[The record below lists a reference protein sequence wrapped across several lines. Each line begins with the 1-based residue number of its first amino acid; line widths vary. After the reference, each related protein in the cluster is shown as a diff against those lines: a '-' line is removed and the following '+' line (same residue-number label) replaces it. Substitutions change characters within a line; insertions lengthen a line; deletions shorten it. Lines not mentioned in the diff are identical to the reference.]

1 MCIPYG
7 ALLLAGGLAGK
18 LCGWGQPAAVMAV
31 LGAAQVV
38 LSNLSLRAWRAGKAT
53 TPITLSEAGKR
64 SCAAWCPLCSVP
76 RLAPHL
82 PRWLL
87 VPCLTANLIA
97 FRTAHAPTS
106 PSSPRHH
113 PHTSLLPPCS
123 APPAGLAGW
132 LAYYAYR
139 AVQQGVS
146 RMFMGALLGLSA
158 AMALFL
164 VYNVVAGG
172 NPPRRGPQ
180 AAAVAAEAAA
190 AAEPEPAATS

>member
-1 MCIPYG
+1 MIDTPTYHGLQVRQATASAAASAAASLSSSDGEDAAVAGARHAFLHDFCMCIPYG

-97 FRTAHAPTS
+97 FRTAHAPTL
-106 PSSPRHH
+106 
-113 PHTSLLPPCS
+113 SLIHI
-123 APPAGLAGW
+123 
-132 LAYYAYR
+132 
-139 AVQQGVS
+139 
-146 RMFMGALLGLSA
+146 
-158 AMALFL
+158 
-164 VYNVVAGG
+164 
-172 NPPRRGPQ
+172 
-180 AAAVAAEAAA
+180 
-190 AAEPEPAATS
+190 